1 MAFYKMQSLPDM
13 RGEDIKTTY
22 PRMTGGRVVTTDE
35 LAARVSEEST
45 FSAGEV
51 KGILASVCKYLAW
64 YMRDGDRVK
73 VDGLGTF
80 SASLGMADDA
90 EPEVPG
96 VTRRNARSV
105 RVRGVNLRADKQL
118 VYEITGPG
126 APRHAPLS
134 HRARLPRPHRPV
146 RHPRP
151 RGAAPLGLH
160 PGQRAAHVGHG
171 LAPRVREGVTGGK
184 EMERPS
190 RPGSR
195 VPAGRVSRLAPDGR
209 FIHVE

>member
-118 VYEITGPG
+118 VYEMNRGLRLERSPYKPGRSSARYTPEERLALARQYLSTHPYMTVGEYGALTGLL
-126 APRHAPLS
+126 HAS
-134 HRARLPRPHRPV
+134 A
-146 RHPRP
+146 
-151 RGAAPLGLH
+151 
-160 PGQRAAHVGHG
+160 
-171 LAPRVREGVTGGK
+171 VRELRRWAAQEDSGI
-184 EMERPS
+184 
-190 RPGSR
+190 
-195 VPAGRVSRLAPDGR
+195 GREGR
-209 FIHVE
+209 GTHRMYVLKK

>member
-1 MAFYKMQSLPDM
+1 MAFYKMQELSGIGPDGQ
-13 RGEDIKTTY
+13 RTTY

-118 VYEITGPG
+118 VYEMNRGLRLERSPYKPGRSSARYTPEERLALALEHLGTHPYLTVRDYRALTGLCATPAREELRRWASTPG
-126 APRHAPLS
+126 SGLRTSGTGS
-134 HRARLPRPHRPV
+134 HRV
-146 RHPRP
+146 YVK
-151 RGAAPLGLH
+151 G
-160 PGQRAAHVGHG
+160 
-171 LAPRVREGVTGGK
+171 
-184 EMERPS
+184 
-190 RPGSR
+190 
-195 VPAGRVSRLAPDGR
+195 
-209 FIHVE
+209 

>member
-1 MAFYKMQSLPDM
+1 MAFYKMQSLPDL

-80 SASLGMADDA
+80 READADA
-90 EPEVPG
+90 ELALMD
-96 VTRRNARSV
+96 TR
-105 RVRGVNLRADKQL
+105 
-118 VYEITGPG
+118 TM
-126 APRHAPLS
+126 
-134 HRARLPRPHRPV
+134 
-146 RHPRP
+146 
-151 RGAAPLGLH
+151 LG
-160 PGQRAAHVGHG
+160 R
-171 LAPRVREGVTGGK
+171 TY
-184 EMERPS
+184 S
-190 RPGSR
+190 
-195 VPAGRVSRLAPDGR
+195 
-209 FIHVE
+209 

>member
-64 YMRDGDRVK
+64 HLREGDRVK
-73 VDGLGTF
+73 IDGLGIF
-80 SASLGMADDA
+80 SASLGLADDA

-96 VTRRNARSV
+96 VTRRNARSL
-105 RVRGVNLRADKQL
+105 RVRGVNLRVDKHL
-118 VYEITGPG
+118 VNEMNRGLRLERSPYKPG
-126 APRHAPLS
+126 RS
-134 HRARLPRPHRPV
+134 SARYTPEERLALAVEH
-146 RHPRP
+146 
-151 RGAAPLGLH
+151 L
-160 PGQRAAHVGHG
+160 AAHPYLTVNDYRTLTG
-171 LAPRVREGVTGGK
+171 LCATPAREELRRWAADPASGIGTTGRGTHRVYVR
-184 EMERPS
+184 RQ
-190 RPGSR
+190 
-195 VPAGRVSRLAPDGR
+195 A
-209 FIHVE
+209 